1 MVLFVEP
8 NIVGCVWSSK
18 CHCCVHTVTFLSLRH
33 QLHGIGVGFPCFIWP
48 IFPKSEFSLLF
59 FHLFK
64 TLKKLL
70 IDSWTDFFIVA
81 NGYFLSV
88 VFAVFMKFWFNKE
101 CVVVLVDCQPEPV
114 QRSSSDCTEKRNHM
128 QTRLSAPDIT
138 SGMLLHSTYV
148 HLSSTLVSP
157 HALPFPSQP
166 SFLSLWAPR
175 KPSVVI
181 FIMLRIGQQTDSN
194 PSITREAHF

>member
-1 MVLFVEP
+1 
-8 NIVGCVWSSK
+8 
-18 CHCCVHTVTFLSLRH
+18 
-33 QLHGIGVGFPCFIWP
+33 
-48 IFPKSEFSLLF
+48 
-59 FHLFK
+59 
-64 TLKKLL
+64 
-70 IDSWTDFFIVA
+70 
-81 NGYFLSV
+81 
-88 VFAVFMKFWFNKE
+88 
-101 CVVVLVDCQPEPV
+101 
-114 QRSSSDCTEKRNHM
+114 M

-175 KPSVVI
+175 KPSVVRPV
-181 FIMLRIGQQTDSN
+181 FNAQNAQNHNERTDSN